1 MGTSTNKT
9 NKNLPG
15 GIQIRLLKAIDPIIL
30 SFLFFVT
37 WKLFYYPQ
45 TVVPYM
51 WKGEVVIIGMF
62 FVIFLYL
69 SHLYQGYWIH
79 VNKWSEI
86 VYSQFLSLV
95 ISVGIM
101 YLVLILLCKRIPSF
115 LPLLIM
121 LAVQVLF
128 IFCWAY
134 VADKWYCRK
143 YPKKKTIIIWD
154 ERQGLERLIEETGMD
169 SRIDVI
175 DVLNIEEVRNGN
187 VEKLKQA
194 EWLFMCDLHSHDR
207 NQLIKYSIEHNKSAY
222 VIPRIGDTLMAGA
235 DNTHFM
241 HLPILLVRRHPAT
254 LEYLFVKRLIDI
266 IISAAAL
273 IILSPIILITAIAI
287 KINDGGDIFYRQERL
302 TKDGNIFRILKFR
315 SMKMNAEEDGVAVLS
330 TGDSDDRITKV
341 GRVIRKVRI
350 DEIPQLINVLR
361 GEMSCVGPRPE
372 RPEIAAQYEEIL
384 PEFSLR
390 LQMKAGIT
398 GYAQVYGKYN
408 TRPYDKLLMDLL
420 YISKASLM
428 QDFRIM
434 IATVKILF
442 MPEST
447 EGVKEEE

>member
-1 MGTSTNKT
+1 MNK
-9 NKNLPG
+9 LLSG
-15 GIQIRLLKAIDPIIL
+15 GIQIRIIKAINPVLLTFI
-30 SFLFFVT
+30 FFAT
-37 WKLFYYPQ
+37 WKLFYYNQ

-51 WKGEVVIIGMF
+51 WKGEIVIVGLF
-62 FVIFLYL
+62 FVVYLYL
-69 SHLYQGYWIH
+69 SHLYRGYWIH
-79 VNKWSEI
+79 VNKRTEI
-86 VYSQFLSLV
+86 IYSQFLSLIITV
-95 ISVGIM
+95 AIM

-115 LPLLIM
+115 VPLLIM
-121 LAVQVLF
+121 LVVQVIL

-134 VADKWYCRK
+134 VAEKWYCRN

-154 ERQGLERLIEETGMD
+154 ERQGVERLIEETGMD

-175 DVLNIEEVRNGN
+175 DVLNIEEVRDGN
-187 VEKLKQA
+187 EDLLEPA

-207 NQLIKYSIEHNKSAY
+207 NQLIKYSIEHDKSAY

-235 DNTHFM
+235 DNTHLM

-254 LEYLFVKRLIDI
+254 LEYLIVKRVIDI

-302 TKDGNIFRILKFR
+302 TKDGNVFRILKFR

-330 TGDSDDRITKV
+330 TGDSDDRVTKV

-350 DEIPQLINVLR
+350 DEIPQLINVLK

-408 TRPYDKLLMDLL
+408 TLPYDKLLMDLL
-420 YISKASLM
+420 YISKAGLM

-447 EGVKEEE
+447 EGVKEEEQT

>member
-1 MGTSTNKT
+1 MNKI
-9 NKNLPG
+9 LPG
-15 GIQIRLLKAIDPIIL
+15 GMQIRLLKAIDPILL
-30 SFLFFVT
+30 SFVFFVT
-37 WKLFYYPQ
+37 WKSCYYSQ

-51 WKGEVVIIGMF
+51 WKGEVVIVGLF
-62 FVIFLYL
+62 FVVFLYL
-69 SHLYQGYWIH
+69 SHLYRGYWIH
-79 VNKWSEI
+79 VNKRIEI
-86 VYSQFLSLV
+86 IYSQFLSL
-95 ISVGIM
+95 IITVGIM
-101 YLVLILLCKRIPSF
+101 YLVLILLCKRIPTF
-115 LPLLIM
+115 IPLIIM
-121 LAVQVLF
+121 LAVQVL
-128 IFCWAY
+128 IVFCWAY
-134 VADKWYCRK
+134 VAEKWYSSK

-169 SRIDVI
+169 SRIEVTG
-175 DVLNIEEVRNGN
+175 VYNITEIKDGN
-187 VEKLKQA
+187 EDLLSDA

-207 NQLIKYSIEHNKSAY
+207 NQLIKYSIKNGKSAY

-235 DNTHFM
+235 DSTHLM

-254 LEYLFVKRLIDI
+254 LEYLIVKRFIDI
-266 IISAAAL
+266 IISAAGL
-273 IILSPIILITAIAI
+273 IVLSPIIIITAIAI
-287 KINDGGDIFYRQERL
+287 KANDHGDIFYRQERL
-302 TKDGNIFRILKFR
+302 TKDGKIFNILKFR

-330 TGDSDDRITKV
+330 TGDNDDRVTKV

-420 YISKASLM
+420 YISKASLI
-428 QDFRIM
+428 QDLIIM
-434 IATVKILF
+434 IATIKILF

-447 EGVKEEE
+447 EGVKEEEHTCTR

>member
-1 MGTSTNKT
+1 M

-15 GIQIRLLKAIDPIIL
+15 GIQIRLLKAIDPILL
-30 SFLFFVT
+30 SAVFFVT
-37 WKLFYYPQ
+37 WKLYYYPQ

-51 WKGEVVIIGMF
+51 WKGEVVIVGLF

-69 SHLYQGYWIH
+69 SHLYRGYWIH
-79 VNKWSEI
+79 VNKRTEI
-86 VYSQFLSLV
+86 IYSQFLSLIITV
-95 ISVGIM
+95 AIM

-115 LPLLIM
+115 VPLLIM
-121 LAVQVLF
+121 LVVQVIL

-134 VADKWYCRK
+134 VAEKWYCRN

-175 DVLNIEEVRNGN
+175 DVLNIEEVRDGN
-187 VEKLKQA
+187 EDLLEPA

-207 NQLIKYSIEHNKSAY
+207 NQLIKYSIEHDKSAY

-235 DNTHFM
+235 DNTHLM

-254 LEYLFVKRLIDI
+254 LEYLIVKRVIDI

-302 TKDGNIFRILKFR
+302 TKDGNVFRILKFR

-330 TGDSDDRITKV
+330 TGDSDDRVTKV

-350 DEIPQLINVLR
+350 DEIPQLINVLK

-408 TRPYDKLLMDLL
+408 TLPYDKLLMDLL
-420 YISKASLM
+420 YISKAGLM

-447 EGVKEEE
+447 EGVKEEEQT

>member
-1 MGTSTNKT
+1 MNRFLS
-9 NKNLPG
+9 G
-15 GIQIRLLKAIDPIIL
+15 GIQIRILKAIDPL
-30 SFLFFVT
+30 VLAFVFFAT
-37 WKLFYYPQ
+37 WKLYYYSR

-51 WKGEVVIIGMF
+51 WKGEVVIIGLF
-62 FVIFLYL
+62 FVIYLYL
-69 SHLYQGYWIH
+69 SHLYKGYWIH
-79 VNKWSEI
+79 VNKRTEI
-86 VYSQFLSLV
+86 VYSQVLALV
-95 ISVGIM
+95 ITVGIM

-115 LPLLIM
+115 IPLLIM
-121 LAVQVLF
+121 LAVQVIL

-134 VADKWYCRK
+134 VAEKWFCHK

-169 SRIDVI
+169 SRIEVI
-175 DVLNIEEVRNGN
+175 NSYNIDEVRGGN
-187 VEKLKQA
+187 EDLLAPA

-207 NQLIKYSIEHNKSAY
+207 NQLIKYSIEKDKSAY

-235 DNTHFM
+235 ENTHFM

-254 LEYLFVKRLIDI
+254 LEYLMVKRIIDI
-266 IISAAAL
+266 IISAAGL
-273 IILSPIILITAIAI
+273 IALSPIIFLTAIAI

-302 TKDGNIFRILKFR
+302 TKDGNVFRILKFR

-341 GRVIRKVRI
+341 GRIIRKVRI
-350 DEIPQLINVLR
+350 DEIPQLLNVLK
-361 GEMSCVGPRPE
+361 GDMSCVGPRPE
-372 RPEIAAQYEEIL
+372 RPEIAAQYEEML

-408 TRPYDKLLMDLL
+408 TQPYDKLLMDLL

-428 QDFRIM
+428 EDFRIM

-442 MPEST
+442 MSEST
-447 EGVKEEE
+447 EGVKEEEQI